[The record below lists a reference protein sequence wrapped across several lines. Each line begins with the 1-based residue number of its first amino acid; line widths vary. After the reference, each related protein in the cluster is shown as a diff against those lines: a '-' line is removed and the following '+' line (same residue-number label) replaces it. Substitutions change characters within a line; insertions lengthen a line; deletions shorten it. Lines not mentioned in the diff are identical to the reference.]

1 MIVKSLTIEKYYLRM
16 NVALDQTIILGLQIC
31 LDHIS
36 LSSIGQKILM
46 ILPPPFPAP
55 TISV

>member
-1 MIVKSLTIEKYYLRM
+1 M
-16 NVALDQTIILGLQIC
+16 NVAQDQTIILGLHVL

-36 LSSIGQKILM
+36 LSSMGQKILM
-46 ILPPPFPAP
+46 ILPPAFPAP